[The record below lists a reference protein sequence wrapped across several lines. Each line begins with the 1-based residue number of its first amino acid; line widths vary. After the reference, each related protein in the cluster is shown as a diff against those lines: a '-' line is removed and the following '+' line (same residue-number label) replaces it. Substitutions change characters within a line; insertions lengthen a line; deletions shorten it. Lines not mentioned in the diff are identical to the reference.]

1 MFIAILILIVLSWFF
16 IGFRAYACFSMLV
29 IGLGAIIAVLLG
41 ADPFFMAMAVPM
53 VIGAAV
59 ILLITSL
66 RVEKSERIHY
76 IIHLLLYGM
85 FGFLRMMMIMLI
97 VTIPLAA
104 LVGGVAADCRDMVL
118 VDCFG
123 NDTGRRVT
131 VNMDTM
137 KDAEGR
143 SYTHHDPYD

>member
-66 RVEKSERIHY
+66 WH
-76 IIHLLLYGM
+76 
-85 FGFLRMMMIMLI
+85 F
-97 VTIPLAA
+97 
-104 LVGGVAADCRDMVL
+104 
-118 VDCFG
+118 
-123 NDTGRRVT
+123 
-131 VNMDTM
+131 
-137 KDAEGR
+137 
-143 SYTHHDPYD
+143 